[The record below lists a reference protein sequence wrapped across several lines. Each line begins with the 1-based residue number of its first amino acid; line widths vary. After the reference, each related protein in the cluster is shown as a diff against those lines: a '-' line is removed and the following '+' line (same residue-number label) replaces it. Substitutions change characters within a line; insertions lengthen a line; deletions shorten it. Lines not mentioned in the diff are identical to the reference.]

1 MKNFFLTL
9 LVAVLFG
16 TNIFAALSIPTLS
29 SPANGASDQNPNV
42 SIDWGS
48 VSGASYYEFKLGTD
62 PSLTTELPQSSG
74 SNSYYSTSEL
84 LFGTVYYWQ
93 VRAMSATDSSGW
105 SSIWNFTT
113 KSTITLSSP
122 SNGATNQAPSVSID
136 WSSLS
141 GITYYDYQLDTTPDF
156 NSSLYEYGSTTSGYS
171 SKTLSDLLFGTT
183 YYWRAR
189 ARHTADTTQ
198 WTAIWNFTTTY
209 GVSLVSPLDN
219 ATNVSLNPTIDWSL
233 LSGITSYHYQYD
245 TDVNFSNPMYFT
257 QSTSSSQANIS
268 NLSYGTTY
276 HWQVRVAHNADTSD
290 WTAPWLFTTL
300 YQITDGPELISPP
313 DLSTELTIP
322 VNIEWNSVSGAI
334 YYEYQYDSI
343 ITFNNP
349 FSNTTSNLNEDITN
363 LNTEITYYW
372 KVRANNGSGFSPWS
386 DIWSFTTELSTGID
400 NITDKN
406 IIIYPNPVN
415 STFRI
420 ITSNNIHTL
429 SYKIYDESGKEIVKE
444 TYINNNSLINILN
457 LANGVY
463 FLGIK
468 IDNNKY
474 KLKKIIKH

>member
-1 MKNFFLTL
+1 M
-9 LVAVLFG
+9 
-16 TNIFAALSIPTLS
+16 LSNT
-29 SPANGASDQNPNV
+29 SPSNGAINQAPNV
-42 SIDWGS
+42 SIDW
-48 VSGASYYEFKLGTD
+48 
-62 PSLTTELPQSSG
+62 
-74 SNSYYSTSEL
+74 ST
-84 LFGTVYYWQ
+84 
-93 VRAMSATDSSGW
+93 
-105 SSIWNFTT
+105 
-113 KSTITLSSP
+113 
-122 SNGATNQAPSVSID
+122 
-136 WSSLS
+136 LS